1 MAGFLAALMVGGG
14 LLILTLGLGARFA
27 PLAEAAALETDQEDV
42 GTRIE
47 RLIDQFTAPLVAGG
61 RASRTADQL
70 LRADINLRPQEWY
83 AFRILV
89 PVLAALWVFLING
102 ILPIAIAIGLLMYL
116 VPGLLLRARR
126 HSRRAALVRQLPEA
140 LVIMTNALEAGS
152 TVLQALEV
160 VAETMIAPIGDE
172 FTRVTREVG
181 LGVPADEALGHI
193 ASRFES
199 KDFAI
204 VVSAVQLN
212 RQMGGS
218 LAQVLKSMTETL
230 RDRVKLVD
238 RIRVL
243 TAQSRASAYIVSA
256 LPFGVAVLLL
266 VLAPAYMAPMF
277 SSVFGY
283 IAILV
288 ALLLF
293 ALAWMIMGRI
303 TRIEL

>member
-1 MAGFLAALMVGGG
+1 MAGLLAALMVGGG
-14 LLILTLGLGARFA
+14 LLILTLGLGARLA
-27 PLAEAAALETDQEDV
+27 PPADGAALEADFEEI

-61 RASRTADQL
+61 RATRTADQL

-83 AFRILV
+83 AFRVLV
-89 PVLAALWVFLING
+89 PMLAGLWVFLLNG
-102 ILPIAIAIGLLMYL
+102 ILPIAIAIGMLMYL

-140 LVIMTNALEAGS
+140 LVIMTNSLESGS

-160 VAETMIAPIGDE
+160 VAETMTAPMGDE
-172 FTRVTREVG
+172 FVRVTREVS

-218 LAQVLKSMTETL
+218 LAEVLKSIIETL
-230 RDRVKLVD
+230 RDRVRLAD

-243 TAQSRASAYIVSA
+243 TAQSRASAYIVSG
-256 LPFGVAVLLL
+256 LPFGVAVILL
-266 VLAPAYMAPMF
+266 VIAPGYMAPMF
-277 SSVFGY
+277 TNPIGY
-283 IAILV
+283 AAILL

-293 ALAWMIMGRI
+293 SLAWVVMGRI
-303 TRIEL
+303 TNIEL